1 MNIHFHLRSALNG
14 FNLPPYNAGLAL
26 CLLLV
31 VIYQAFE
38 TRSADLIIDQ
48 LVVGFQASAECR
60 EWKVERETEF
70 VSV

>member
-1 MNIHFHLRSALNG
+1 MLNIHFNLRSALIG

-48 LVVGFQASAECR
+48 LVVGFQVQR
-60 EWKVERETEF
+60 VERETEF